1 MTESPGPAVADGV
14 GSKAPSPDQDDKDE
28 YRGAIVNISAED
40 AIAAVE
46 EVVKEWTS
54 KYLSYTKYVGPSNV
68 KHKLK
73 LETTFSLPSQEQPV
87 PVAVARV
94 HFQLNLRT
102 QKLSYTFESE
112 NVQHGDEIG
121 SLAPGKFE
129 MWLDRIHRDKMLVRK
144 LHSLTTP
151 FEEMRLAAPPA
162 AYDESESEGEEE
174 DAEKDGADEEAA
186 GRQWLQVSGGGQEG
200 LAVSERLSNI
210 FDAADEESEGLLSH
224 REVADLLYA
233 TPLGLTDWDIK
244 LLLTT
249 AHENEEGL
257 IEYKP
262 FVQAAPEIIEALLK
276 RRAAFIS
283 RKQPNATVTYEAVE
297 LCFAEELEE
306 INRTLR
312 EQFNVADPNQ
322 TNLLSR
328 NAFRSCLLSKPE
340 RFSPQEVRMLMQM
353 VKENESSQVPYDD
366 FVFLMQQLRIDT
378 YHNALVE
385 TDIESLRVHLILLL
399 RREGV
404 TRSLQLPIWTLR
416 KVLLSADQL
425 CLSRIQVHLLLSI
438 IKANEYG
445 VVDVNYF
452 LRICCTVIPL
462 MFDAAKF
469 MDKAT
474 LVAKEKADA
483 QAREELEE
491 LQGLTGGMASKA
503 KKGDEEEAA
512 EDERGQGLDRE
523 AVEKTLIHLLT
534 THDEKRS
541 AHHTLEI
548 GQFLNAMHHE
558 QVAQCQLSDAEHRGF
573 IAEAPIDENG
583 DIAYVDHVK
592 TWVPILFEVRK
603 SRVHDAIVSKD
614 WGSDAAPLADLTYY
628 EETFPVLHGVQAE
641 TPVEEKKPDTLGE
654 SKLSESKRS
663 GTLQETGSARKGS
676 KMSVVRSSA
685 RFLHRLQH
693 SQTTED
699 STGNQ
704 TQSQRNSLRARA
716 HGSLRERSAGS
727 KERSDSK
734 ERVLERV
741 DSKET
746 NQ

>member
-1 MTESPGPAVADGV
+1 MNIT
-14 GSKAPSPDQDDKDE
+14 PD
-28 YRGAIVNISAED
+28 D
-40 AIAAVE
+40 AIQLVE
-46 EVVKEWTS
+46 DVVKNWSS
-54 KYLSYTKYVGPSNV
+54 KYMHYTRYIGIGTP

-102 QKLSYTFESE
+102 QKLSYTFENE
-112 NVQHGDEIG
+112 NVQHGEDIG

-129 MWLDRIHRDKMLVRK
+129 MWLDRIHRDKMEVRK
-144 LHSLTTP
+144 LHALTTP
-151 FEEMRLAAPPA
+151 FEEMRLASPAA
-162 AYDESESEGEEE
+162 AYDESESEGEED
-174 DAEKDGADEEAA
+174 DANQEADEETA
-186 GRQWLQVSGGGQEG
+186 GRQWLQVSGAGAE
-200 LAVSERLSNI
+200 LCHVSERLSNI

-249 AHENEEGL
+249 AHENDDGL

-297 LCFAEELEE
+297 LCFADELEE
-306 INRTLR
+306 IGRTLR

-328 NAFRSCLLSKPE
+328 SAFRACLLSKQE
-340 RFSPQEVRMLMQM
+340 RFSAQEIQMLMQM

-366 FVFLMQQLRIDT
+366 FIFLMQQLRIDAF
-378 YHNALVE
+378 HNALVE
-385 TDIESLRVHLILLL
+385 TDVESLRVHLILLI

-425 CLSRIQVHLLLSI
+425 CLSRIQVHVLLSI
-438 IKANEYG
+438 VKPNEHG
-445 VVDVNYF
+445 WVDVNYF

-469 MDKAT
+469 MEKAA

-491 LQGLTGGMASKA
+491 LQGLTGGAMSKT

-512 EDERGQGLDRE
+512 DDDRTQGLDRE

-541 AHHTLEI
+541 SHHTLEI
-548 GQFLNAMHHE
+548 QQFLNAMRHE
-558 QVAQCQLSDAEHRGF
+558 QVAQCQLSDAETRGF

-583 DIAYVDHVK
+583 EIAYVDHVK

-603 SRVHDAIVSKD
+603 SRVLDGIISKD
-614 WGSDAAPLADLTYY
+614 YGSETSPLVDLSRF
-628 EETFPVLHGVQAE
+628 EEHFPVLHGAAAESPVQE
-641 TPVEEKKPDTLGE
+641 DMFDQNPSKTQNSGQLTE
-654 SKLSESKRS
+654 SN
-663 GTLQETGSARKGS
+663 SARKGS
-676 KMSVVRSSA
+676 KMMSVARNSA

-693 SQTTED
+693 SSTESD
-699 STGNQ
+699 AGPA
-704 TQSQRNSLRARA
+704 SQRTSLRNR
-716 HGSLRERSAGS
+716 GSLRDRSGGSKERNGDAGS
-727 KERSDSK
+727 KEPSGP
-734 ERVLERV
+734 
-741 DSKET
+741 
-746 NQ
+746 